1 MFGKI
6 SKVRVIKF
14 DIFLDINDLTN
25 IKFYLSYSN
34 INTEKFTSFDSI
46 NNIPPIINSYYKY
59 KN

>member
-46 NNIPPIINSYYKY
+46 NNIPPYNKFLL
-59 KN
+59 